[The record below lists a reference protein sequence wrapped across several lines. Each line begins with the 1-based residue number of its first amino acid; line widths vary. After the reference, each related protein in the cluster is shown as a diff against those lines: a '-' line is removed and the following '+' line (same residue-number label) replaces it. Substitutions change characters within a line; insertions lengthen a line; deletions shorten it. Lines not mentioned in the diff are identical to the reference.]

1 MRQPM
6 EKASLEKDVSL
17 PLFFLPFRIPDR
29 YLPFSSRFLLHEPR
43 LVSDKEKPSFARAAF
58 RRRKRPENA
67 CTEENCL
74 GQRRGAERAGQ
85 AVYGRI
91 FRHLALSADGN
102 GMDKRFLQI
111 PLSFSRAPQKKIK
124 RKAVPCPRG
133 TAQNADMAGC
143 FSKRRLAGAS
153 GTVGRNA
160 VLRRRSTD
168 RSEGS
173 CSRRASHN
181 DTQTQLP
188 VQGFAQSHPNAVAR
202 AGLRGKETSECSCPF
217 DRANNIR
224 AVAVR
229 NARRKAKSASAAFVS
244 ARSTHF

>member
-1 MRQPM
+1 M

-67 CTEENCL
+67 CTEENCP

-102 GMDKRFLQI
+102 GADERFLQI

-124 RKAVPCPRG
+124 RKAVPCPRETSAERG
-133 TAQNADMAGC
+133 HGRVFFKTSTCGC
-143 FSKRRLAGAS
+143 
-153 GTVGRNA
+153 GRNCR
-160 VLRRRSTD
+160 LW
-168 RSEGS
+168 
-173 CSRRASHN
+173 RRAS
-181 DTQTQLP
+181 
-188 VQGFAQSHPNAVAR
+188 AQIGAKKVVP
-202 AGLRGKETSECSCPF
+202 AGLRTMTPKRSCPRRTSRKR
-217 DRANNIR
+217 DIR
-224 AVAVR
+224 MQLSVR
-229 NARRKAKSASAAFVS
+229 PRK
-244 ARSTHF
+244 